1 MVTILAFGVLLF
13 AYGLVSKLL
22 DRTIITGPIVFTLGG
37 LILAFSLPSQH
48 HLGFDLKVFTILGKL
63 ALALVLFT
71 DATHMRVRDLLTRV
85 TIPGRLLG
93 IAMPLVMIAGTIAG
107 LFFLGE
113 LTVWEAAILA
123 TILAPTDAGLGQ
135 IIMSSKRVPVRIR
148 EALNVEAGL
157 NDGLAIPF
165 LMLFIGLAREQQNL
179 RGSTWVTYTLEQ
191 IGYGFLVGLL
201 IGGIGG
207 WLLEQANKRGW
218 VTVSFQQLCLLTL
231 ALLSFFVADEL
242 HGNEFIAVFIA
253 GSAVKLSFEAAQQE
267 MVHFSEAWG
276 QLLNFLV
283 FFLFGMVATTTLRNA
298 GLILWEY
305 AFISLTVVRIVPVF
319 ISLMGT
325 NFKISSSLFV
335 GWFGPRGLASIVL
348 GLILIKEEAGIQ
360 GQPII
365 EEAIIVT
372 VLLSIFLHGITAAP
386 GISVYARQ
394 VAKMPNFAPEKQEA
408 KVIMS
413 SYRTR
418 TREQ

>member
-1 MVTILAFGVLLF
+1 MVIILAFGVLLF
-13 AYGLVSKLL
+13 TYGLISKLL

-37 LILAFSLPSQH
+37 IILGFSLPSQQ

-93 IAMPLVMIAGTIAG
+93 LAMPLVMISGTIVG
-107 LFFLGE
+107 LFLLGE
-113 LTVWEAAILA
+113 LSVWEAAILA

-135 IIMSSKRVPVRIR
+135 IIMSSQRVPVRIR

-165 LMLFIGLAREQQNL
+165 LMLFIGLARDQQTL
-179 RGSTWVTYTLEQ
+179 QSSTWLTYTLEQ

-201 IGGIGG
+201 IGATGG

-218 VTVSFQQLCLLTL
+218 VTISFQQLCLFTL
-231 ALLSFFVADEL
+231 ALLSFFVADEIG
-242 HGNEFIAVFIA
+242 GNEFISVFIA
-253 GSAVKLSFEAAQQE
+253 GSAAKLSFEAAQQE

-276 QLLNFLV
+276 HLLNFLV
-283 FFLFGMVATTTLRNA
+283 FFLFGMVATTTLKSA

-305 AFISLTVVRIVPVF
+305 AFISLTLVRILPVF
-319 ISLMGT
+319 LSLMGT
-325 NFKISSSLFV
+325 HFEFSSAMFI

-372 VLLSIFLHGITAAP
+372 VLLSIFLHGITAIP
-386 GISVYARQ
+386 GISIYAWQ
-394 VAKMPNFAPEKQEA
+394 VAKMPDDAPEKQEA
-408 KVIMS
+408 QVKMS

-418 TREQ
+418 IREQ